1 MTNATFKTHC
11 HFIITKNATD
21 MKELLMTMEVTNM
34 SFTYKRL
41 STSLALSAL
50 VLNFAI
56 LPATGNHTATVNA
69 STIGTVNSSF
79 LNIRTTKSMKA
90 KKVTVLDHGD
100 KVEVLT
106 TGKKWVKVNVNGQT
120 GYTQGRYLDTESGT
134 ASDPYADV
142 QGGTVN
148 TNQLAIRAGKG
159 NSAARLSTVNEG
171 TRVTVLTTGKKW
183 VKVNANGVTGYTKGK
198 NINLDE
204 GGTAAKPYS
213 KGEEVVNFAL
223 QFVGNPYRWG
233 GTSLTNGADCSGYI
247 MSVYRH
253 FGKSL
258 PHSSSAMRNCGTRV
272 SSLSAAQPGDIICY
286 SGHVAL
292 YMGNNKIVHAS
303 NPSSGIKITN
313 NASYRSIVSIRRIFN

>member
-1 MTNATFKTHC
+1 
-11 HFIITKNATD
+11 
-21 MKELLMTMEVTNM
+21 MTMEVTNM

-233 GTSLTNGADCSGYI
+233 GTSLTNGADCSGQRRDGP
-247 MSVYRH
+247 SVQ
-253 FGKSL
+253 F
-258 PHSSSAMRNCGTRV
+258 V
-272 SSLSAAQPGDIICY
+272 
-286 SGHVAL
+286 
-292 YMGNNKIVHAS
+292 
-303 NPSSGIKITN
+303 TN
-313 NASYRSIVSIRRIFN
+313 